1 VFDEARVRF
10 ALSGTLILAFSIA
23 NGLASRRCP
32 ARSRS
37 ATPRWV
43 TPLGWVSICVY
54 YVLIGPAGG
63 ALLGGAGNVAGLVL
77 CAASFA
83 MRLAPNVQYPELGSR
98 SLFYFGLP
106 IAVGVP
112 WGLAVLSLP
121 AIVASV
127 SCSMRADRLATSPAT
142 AMRFRMMYGVW

>member
-1 VFDEARVRF
+1 MFDEAWVRF

-23 NGLASRRCP
+23 NRLASGRSP
-32 ARSRS
+32 ARSRF

-43 TPLGWVSICVY
+43 TPLMWVSLCVY
-54 YVLIGPAGG
+54 YALIGPAGG
-63 ALLGGAGNVAGLVL
+63 ALLGGTGNVAGLVL
-77 CAASFA
+77 CAASLA
-83 MRLAPNVQYPELGSR
+83 MRFAPNVHYPELGSR

-121 AIVASV
+121 AMVASV
-127 SCSMRADRLATSPAT
+127 
-142 AMRFRMMYGVW
+142 V

>member
-1 VFDEARVRF
+1 MFDEARVRF
-10 ALSGTLILAFSIA
+10 AVSGTLILAFAIA
-23 NGLASRRCP
+23 NHVASRRRP
-32 ARSRS
+32 ARSRL

-43 TPLGWVSICVY
+43 TPLMWASICAY

-63 ALLGGAGNVAGLVL
+63 ALLGGTGNVAGLVL
-77 CAASFA
+77 CAASIA
-83 MRLAPNVQYPELGSR
+83 MRFAPNVHYPELGSR

-112 WGLAVLSLP
+112 WGLAILSLP

-127 SCSMRADRLATSPAT
+127 L
-142 AMRFRMMYGVW
+142 